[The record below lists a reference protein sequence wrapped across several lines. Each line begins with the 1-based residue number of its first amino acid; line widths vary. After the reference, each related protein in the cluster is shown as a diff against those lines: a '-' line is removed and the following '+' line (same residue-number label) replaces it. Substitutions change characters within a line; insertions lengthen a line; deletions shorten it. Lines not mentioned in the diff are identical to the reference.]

1 MSIIDDIDEDKE
13 KKGILIEPVI
23 KIIKDKNFAFLG
35 TIMKDGRPQ
44 ISPIWIDIDDN
55 NNIILFN
62 TAQGRIKHKNISRD
76 PRVSLSLVDKN
87 NPYSMVTIQGTVIE
101 QTTIGA
107 DEHIDKLAKKYLNI
121 DRYPSHS
128 PSIKRVIC
136 KIKPEKM
143 YYLPPRYTE
152 FIGKS

>member
-1 MSIIDDIDEDKE
+1 MSIIDEDKE
-13 KKGILIEPVI
+13 KKRILIEPVI

-44 ISPIWIDIDDN
+44 VSPIWIDIDDN

-121 DRYPSHS
+121 DIYPSHS

>member
-1 MSIIDDIDEDKE
+1 MNIINKGTE
-13 KKGILIEPVI
+13 KKVLTEPVI

-35 TIMKDGRPQ
+35 TVMKDGRPQ
-44 ISPIWIDIDDN
+44 VSPVWIDIEDN
-55 NNIILFN
+55 NNIILIN
-62 TAQGRIKHKNISRD
+62 TAQGRIKHKNISKD
-76 PRVSLSLVDKN
+76 PRVSLSLIDRN
-87 NPYSMVTIQGTVIE
+87 NPYSMVSIQGTVIE

-107 DEHIDKLAKKYLNI
+107 DQHIDKLAKKYLNI

-143 YYLPPRYTE
+143 YFLPPRYTE
-152 FIGKS
+152 FIKNIE

>member
-1 MSIIDDIDEDKE
+1 MSIIDKDKE
-13 KKGILIEPVI
+13 KKRILIEPVI

-44 ISPIWIDIDDN
+44 VSPIWIDIDDN
-55 NNIILFN
+55 NNILLFN

-76 PRVSLSLVDKN
+76 PRVSLSLVNKN

>member
-1 MSIIDDIDEDKE
+1 MSSIDDSKE
-13 KKGILIEPVI
+13 KKSVLSEPVI

-35 TIMKDGRPQ
+35 TIMRDGRPQ
-44 ISPIWIDIDDN
+44 VSPIWIDIDDN
-55 NNIILFN
+55 NNIILIN
-62 TAQGRIKHKNISRD
+62 TAYGRIKQKNITRD

-87 NPYSMVTIQGTVIE
+87 NPYSMITIQGTVIE

-128 PSIKRVIC
+128 PSIQRVIC

-152 FIGKS
+152 FLGKS

>member
-1 MSIIDDIDEDKE
+1 MSIIGEDKE
-13 KKGILIEPVI
+13 KKGILTEPVI

-44 ISPIWIDIDDN
+44 VSPIWIDIDDN
-55 NNIILFN
+55 NNILLFN

-87 NPYSMVTIQGTVIE
+87 NPYSMVTIQGTIIE

-128 PSIKRVIC
+128 PSMTRVIC

>member
-1 MSIIDDIDEDKE
+1 MNIINKDTE
-13 KKGILIEPVI
+13 KKVLTEPVI

-35 TIMKDGRPQ
+35 TVMKDGRPQ
-44 ISPIWIDIDDN
+44 VSPVWIDIEDN
-55 NNIILFN
+55 NNIILIN
-62 TAQGRIKHKNISRD
+62 TAQGRIKHKNVSKD
-76 PRVSLSLVDKN
+76 PRVSLSLIDRN
-87 NPYSMVTIQGTVIE
+87 NPYSMVSIQGTVIE

-107 DEHIDKLAKKYLNI
+107 DQHIDKLAKKYLNI

-143 YYLPPRYTE
+143 YFLPPRYTE
-152 FIGKS
+152 FIKNIE

>member
-1 MSIIDDIDEDKE
+1 MSIIDEDKE
-13 KKGILIEPVI
+13 KKGILTEPVI

-44 ISPIWIDIDDN
+44 VSPIWIDIDDN
-55 NNIILFN
+55 NNILLFN

-76 PRVSLSLVDKN
+76 PRISLSLVDKN
-87 NPYSMVTIQGTVIE
+87 NPYSMVTIQGIVIE

-128 PSIKRVIC
+128 PSMTRVIC

>member
-1 MSIIDDIDEDKE
+1 MSIIDEDKE
-13 KKGILIEPVI
+13 KRILIEPVI

-44 ISPIWIDIDDN
+44 VSPIWIDIDDN

>member
-1 MSIIDDIDEDKE
+1 MSVIDEDKE
-13 KKGILIEPVI
+13 KKMILTEPVI
-23 KIIKDKNFAFLG
+23 KIVKDKNFAFLG

-44 ISPIWIDIDDN
+44 VSPIWIDIDDN

>member
-1 MSIIDDIDEDKE
+1 MSIIDKDKE
-13 KKGILIEPVI
+13 KKRILIEPVI

-44 ISPIWIDIDDN
+44 VSPIWIDIDDN
-55 NNIILFN
+55 NNILLFN

>member
-1 MSIIDDIDEDKE
+1 MSFIDDSKG
-13 KKGILIEPVI
+13 KKSVLSEPVI

-44 ISPIWIDIDDN
+44 VSPIWIDIDDN

-107 DEHIDKLAKKYLNI
+107 DEHIDQLAKKYLNI

>member
-1 MSIIDDIDEDKE
+1 MSFIDEDKE
-13 KKGILIEPVI
+13 KKRILTEPVV

-44 ISPIWIDIDDN
+44 VSPIWIDIDDN

-128 PSIKRVIC
+128 PSITRVIC

>member
-1 MSIIDDIDEDKE
+1 MSIIDEDKE
-13 KKGILIEPVI
+13 KKRILTEPVI

-44 ISPIWIDIDDN
+44 VSPIWIDIDDN
-55 NNIILFN
+55 NNILLFN

-87 NPYSMVTIQGTVIE
+87 NPYSMVTIQGTIIE

-128 PSIKRVIC
+128 PSMTRVIC

>member
-1 MSIIDDIDEDKE
+1 M
-13 KKGILIEPVI
+13 ILTEPVI

-44 ISPIWIDIDDN
+44 VSPIWIDIDDN

-76 PRVSLSLVDKN
+76 PRVSLSLVNKN

-136 KIKPEKM
+136 KIKPEKI

>member
-1 MSIIDDIDEDKE
+1 MSSIDDSKE
-13 KKGILIEPVI
+13 KKSVLSEPVI

-35 TIMKDGRPQ
+35 TIMRDGRPQ
-44 ISPIWIDIDDN
+44 VSPIWIDIDDN
-55 NNIILFN
+55 NNIILIN
-62 TAQGRIKHKNISRD
+62 TAYGRIKQKNITRD

-87 NPYSMVTIQGTVIE
+87 NPYSMITIQGIVIE

-128 PSIKRVIC
+128 PSIQRVIC

-152 FIGKS
+152 FLGKS

>member
-1 MSIIDDIDEDKE
+1 MRT
-13 KKGILIEPVI
+13 KKKRILIEPVI

-44 ISPIWIDIDDN
+44 VSPIWIDIDDN

-76 PRVSLSLVDKN
+76 PRVSLSLVNKN

>member
-1 MSIIDDIDEDKE
+1 MSFIDDSKG
-13 KKGILIEPVI
+13 KKSVLSEQVI

-35 TIMKDGRPQ
+35 TIMRDGRPRV
-44 ISPIWIDIDDN
+44 SPIWIDIDDN
-55 NNIILFN
+55 NNIILIN
-62 TAQGRIKHKNISRD
+62 TAYGRIKQKNITRD

-87 NPYSMVTIQGTVIE
+87 NPYSMITIQGTVIE
-101 QTTIGA
+101 QTTVGA

-128 PSIKRVIC
+128 PSIQRVIC

-152 FIGKS
+152 FLGKS

>member
-1 MSIIDDIDEDKE
+1 MSIIDEDKE
-13 KKGILIEPVI
+13 KRILIEPVI

-44 ISPIWIDIDDN
+44 VSPIWIDIDDN

-136 KIKPEKM
+136 KIKPEKI

>member
-1 MSIIDDIDEDKE
+1 M
-13 KKGILIEPVI
+13 ILTEPVI

-44 ISPIWIDIDDN
+44 VSPIWIDIDDN

-136 KIKPEKM
+136 KIKPEKI

>member
-1 MSIIDDIDEDKE
+1 MSIIDEDKE
-13 KKGILIEPVI
+13 KKRILTEPVI

-44 ISPIWIDIDDN
+44 VSPIWIDIDDN

-62 TAQGRIKHKNISRD
+62 TAQRRIKHKNISRD
-76 PRVSLSLVDKN
+76 PRVSLSLVNKN

>member
-1 MSIIDDIDEDKE
+1 MSSIDDSKE
-13 KKGILIEPVI
+13 KKSVHSEPVI

-35 TIMKDGRPQ
+35 TIMRDGRPQ
-44 ISPIWIDIDDN
+44 VSPIWIDIDDN
-55 NNIILFN
+55 NNIILIN
-62 TAQGRIKHKNISRD
+62 TAYGRIKQKNITRD

-87 NPYSMVTIQGTVIE
+87 NPYSMITIQGTVIE

-128 PSIKRVIC
+128 PSIQRVIC

-152 FIGKS
+152 FLGKS

>member
-1 MSIIDDIDEDKE
+1 MSIIDEDKE
-13 KKGILIEPVI
+13 KEGILIEPVI

-44 ISPIWIDIDDN
+44 VSPIWIDIDDN

-152 FIGKS
+152 FIRKS

>member
-1 MSIIDDIDEDKE
+1 MSIIDEDKE
-13 KKGILIEPVI
+13 KKRILIEPVI

-44 ISPIWIDIDDN
+44 VSPVWIDIDDN
-55 NNIILFN
+55 NNVILFN

>member
-1 MSIIDDIDEDKE
+1 M
-13 KKGILIEPVI
+13 ILTEPVI

-44 ISPIWIDIDDN
+44 VSPIWIDIDDN
-55 NNIILFN
+55 NSIILFN

-107 DEHIDKLAKKYLNI
+107 DEHIHKLGKNYLNI

-136 KIKPEKM
+136 KIKPEKI

-152 FIGKS
+152 FIEKS

>member
-1 MSIIDDIDEDKE
+1 MNIIDEGKE
-13 KKGILIEPVI
+13 KKRILTEPVI
-23 KIIKDKNFAFLG
+23 KIIKDKNFVFLG

-44 ISPIWIDIDDN
+44 VSPIWIDIDDN
-55 NNIILFN
+55 NNILLFN
-62 TAQGRIKHKNISRD
+62 TAQGRIKYKNISRD

>member
-1 MSIIDDIDEDKE
+1 MSIIDEDKE
-13 KKGILIEPVI
+13 KKRILIEPVI
-23 KIIKDKNFAFLG
+23 NIIKDKNFAFLG

-44 ISPIWIDIDDN
+44 VSPIWIDIDDN

>member
-1 MSIIDDIDEDKE
+1 MSIIDEDKE
-13 KKGILIEPVI
+13 KKGILTEPVI

-44 ISPIWIDIDDN
+44 VSPIWIDIDDN
-55 NNIILFN
+55 NNILLFN

-76 PRVSLSLVDKN
+76 PRISLSLVDKN
-87 NPYSMVTIQGTVIE
+87 NPYSMVTIQGIVIE

-128 PSIKRVIC
+128 PSITRVIC

>member
-1 MSIIDDIDEDKE
+1 
-13 KKGILIEPVI
+13 
-23 KIIKDKNFAFLG
+23 
-35 TIMKDGRPQ
+35 MKDGRPQ
-44 ISPIWIDIDDN
+44 VSPIWIDINDN
-55 NNIILFN
+55 NNILLFN

>member
-1 MSIIDDIDEDKE
+1 MSIIDEDKE
-13 KKGILIEPVI
+13 KKGILTEPVI

-44 ISPIWIDIDDN
+44 VSPIWIDIDDN

-76 PRVSLSLVDKN
+76 PRISLSLVDKN
-87 NPYSMVTIQGTVIE
+87 NPYSMVTIQGTIIE

-128 PSIKRVIC
+128 PSMTRVIC

>member
-1 MSIIDDIDEDKE
+1 MNIIDENKE
-13 KKGILIEPVI
+13 KKRILTEPVV

-44 ISPIWIDIDDN
+44 VSPIWIDIDDN

-76 PRVSLSLVDKN
+76 PRISLSLINKS
-87 NPYSMVTIQGTVIE
+87 NPYSMVTIQGIVIE

>member
-1 MSIIDDIDEDKE
+1 MSIIDEDKE
-13 KKGILIEPVI
+13 KKRILTEPVI

-44 ISPIWIDIDDN
+44 VSPIWIDIDDN

-76 PRVSLSLVDKN
+76 PRISLSLINKN

-101 QTTIGA
+101 QTTKGA
-107 DEHIDKLAKKYLNI
+107 DEHIDKLAKKYLNT

-128 PSIKRVIC
+128 PSVQRVIC

-143 YYLPPRYTE
+143 FYLPPRYTE